1 MYLFMGAAIAAVVIA
16 PLAQGAIVNE
26 AVPAWRGQTNT
37 VFSGW
42 ESFSSGF
49 GGFNS
54 ANRSGSFC
62 GCSLFNFG
70 AGSVLDADGDIRAG
84 DAGLDIK
91 LVGGQFST
99 QRLRSVVVNLA
110 TWDGCVESS
119 QMKLRLV
126 SGDGAV
132 TFIAP
137 LELEER
143 DQQVFNDGS
152 IYRSRAYRFDVID
165 GYLSSGAVSQW
176 RLEFTSSAGM
186 ALDAIAIDLDFNA
199 VPSPGAMALAVLG
212 VSVARMRRR

>member
-143 DQQVFNDGS
+143 DQQVFDDGS
-152 IYRSRAYRFDVID
+152 IYRSRTYRFDVLD
-165 GYLSSGAVSQW
+165 GYLSGGAVSQW
-176 RLEFTSSAGM
+176 RLEFTSTAGM

-212 VSVARMRRR
+212 VTVARMRRR

>member
-1 MYLFMGAAIAAVVIA
+1 MYLFKGAAIAAAVIA

-26 AVPAWRGQTNT
+26 AEPTWRGQANT

-42 ESFSSGF
+42 ESFMSGF
-49 GGFNS
+49 GGFNV
-54 ANRSGSFC
+54 ADRSGSFC

-84 DAGLDIK
+84 DAGLDVK

-110 TWDGCVESS
+110 TWDGCVEAT

-126 SGDGAV
+126 DGNGAV

-137 LELEER
+137 AATEER
-143 DQQVFNDGS
+143 DQQTFDDGS
-152 IYRSRAYRFDVID
+152 NYCSRAYRFDVID
-165 GYLSSGAVSQW
+165 GYLSSGAVTQW
-176 RLEFTSSAGM
+176 RLEFTSPGGM
-186 ALDAIAIDLDFNA
+186 ALDAIAIDLDFNV

-212 VSVARMRRR
+212 VAVARMRRR

>member
-143 DQQVFNDGS
+143 DQQVFDDGS
-152 IYRSRAYRFDVID
+152 IYRSRSYRFDVLD
-165 GYLSSGAVSQW
+165 GYLSGGAVSQW
-176 RLEFTSSAGM
+176 RLEFTSTAGM

-212 VSVARMRRR
+212 VTVARMRRR

>member
-26 AVPAWRGQTNT
+26 AVPTWRGQANT

-42 ESFSSGF
+42 ESFMSGF

-54 ANRSGSFC
+54 ADRSGSFC

-84 DAGLDIK
+84 DAGLDVK

-99 QRLRSVVVNLA
+99 QRLRSVVVNMA
-110 TWDGCVESS
+110 TWDGCVEAT

-126 SGDGAV
+126 DGNGAV

-137 LELEER
+137 AAPEER
-143 DQQVFNDGS
+143 DQQTFDDGS
-152 IYRSRAYRFDVID
+152 IYRSRAYRFDVAD
-165 GYLSSGAVSQW
+165 GYLSTGAVAQW
-176 RLEFTSSAGM
+176 RLEFTSPGGI
-186 ALDAIAIDLDFNA
+186 ALDAIAIDLDFNV

-212 VSVARMRRR
+212 VTVARMRRR

>member
-26 AVPAWRGQTNT
+26 AVPAWRGQTST

>member
-1 MYLFMGAAIAAVVIA
+1 MGAAIAAVVIA

>member
-84 DAGLDIK
+84 DAGLDVK

>member
-26 AVPAWRGQTNT
+26 AVPEWRGQANT
-37 VFSGW
+37 IFAGW
-42 ESFSSGF
+42 ESFMSGS
-49 GGFNS
+49 GGFNV
-54 ANRSGSFC
+54 ADRAGSFC

-84 DAGLDIK
+84 DAGLDVK

-110 TWDGCVESS
+110 TYDGCVDLE

-126 SGDGAV
+126 DGAGAV

-137 LELEER
+137 ASLEEL
-143 DQQVFNDGS
+143 DQQVFDDGS
-152 IYRSRAYRFDVID
+152 IYRSRAYRFDVVD
-165 GYLSSGAVSQW
+165 GYLSTGAVTQW
-176 RLEFTSSAGM
+176 RLEFTSSGGM
-186 ALDAIAIDLDFNA
+186 ALDAITIDLDYNV
-199 VPSPGAMALAVLG
+199 VPSPGALALAVLG
-212 VSVARMRRR
+212 VAVARMRRR

>member
-143 DQQVFNDGS
+143 DQQVFDDGS
-152 IYRSRAYRFDVID
+152 IYRSRTYRFDVLD
-165 GYLSSGAVSQW
+165 GYLSGGAVSQW
-176 RLEFTSSAGM
+176 RLEFSSTAGL

-212 VSVARMRRR
+212 VTVARMRRR

>member
-16 PLAQGAIVNE
+16 PLAQGSIVNE

-42 ESFSSGF
+42 ESFMSGF
-49 GGFNS
+49 GGFNP
-54 ANRSGSFC
+54 ADRSGSFC

-110 TWDGCVESS
+110 TWDGCVEAT

-126 SGDGAV
+126 DGNGAV

-137 LELEER
+137 AAPEER
-143 DQQVFNDGS
+143 DQQTFDDGS

-176 RLEFTSSAGM
+176 RLEFTSPGGM
-186 ALDAIAIDLDFNA
+186 ALDAIAIDLDFNV

-212 VSVARMRRR
+212 VTVARMRRR

>member
-143 DQQVFNDGS
+143 DQQVFDDGS
-152 IYRSRAYRFDVID
+152 IYRSRSYRFDVLD
-165 GYLSSGAVSQW
+165 GYLSGGAVSQW

>member
-37 VFSGW
+37 VFAGW

-143 DQQVFNDGS
+143 DQQVFDDGS
-152 IYRSRAYRFDVID
+152 IYRSRTYRFDVLD
-165 GYLSSGAVSQW
+165 GYLSGGAVSQW
-176 RLEFTSSAGM
+176 RLEFTSTAGM

-212 VSVARMRRR
+212 VTVARMRRR

>member
-26 AVPAWRGQTNT
+26 AVPTWRGQANT

-42 ESFSSGF
+42 ESFMSGF

-54 ANRSGSFC
+54 ADRSGSFC

-84 DAGLDIK
+84 DAGLDVK

-99 QRLRSVVVNLA
+99 QRLRSVVVNMA
-110 TWDGCVESS
+110 TWDGCVEAT

-126 SGDGAV
+126 DGNGAV

-137 LELEER
+137 AAPEER
-143 DQQVFNDGS
+143 DQQTFDDGS
-152 IYRSRAYRFDVID
+152 IYRSRAYRFDVAD
-165 GYLSSGAVSQW
+165 GYLSSGAVTQW
-176 RLEFTSSAGM
+176 RLEFTSPGGI
-186 ALDAIAIDLDFNA
+186 ALDAIAIDLDFNV

-212 VSVARMRRR
+212 VTVARMRRR